1 MEVTIAAN
9 FVIRGDQLLS
19 LSFIL
24 SACVLMFAYLKGIV
38 RDTSISKQC
47 RVITVVAGGVGYEVF
62 TPTNLNVRVG
72 EEGEFNIYTS
82 VREDRIELFGF
93 AELYDKRIFKIL
105 VSVKG
110 VGNRLALAIMG
121 QIGSHSL
128 VRAIANKDAEE
139 LSKIKGVG
147 AKTALRVVV
156 DTAEKFAEIVQEI
169 CGEFPIAKDKSLQK
183 SQSNNGRR
191 DLVAEII
198 GAEQVSA
205 EVDLGIQALLSLG
218 FDESTAERA
227 VRTAVATIGE
237 VDVST
242 LVKEALKHL

>member
-1 MEVTIAAN
+1 
-9 FVIRGDQLLS
+9 
-19 LSFIL
+19 
-24 SACVLMFAYLKGIV
+24 MFAYLKGIV

-47 RVITVVAGGVGYEVF
+47 RIVTVVTGGVGYEVF
-62 TPTNLNVRVG
+62 TPTNLIVQVG
-72 EEGEFNIYTS
+72 EEGEFNIHTS

-169 CGEFPIAKDKSLQK
+169 CGELPVKKGKSINIRK
-183 SQSNNGRR
+183 R
-191 DLVAEII
+191 DVVAEIM
-198 GAEQVSA
+198 GAEQVSV
-205 EVDLGIQALLSLG
+205 EVDLSIQALLSLG

-227 VRTAVATIGE
+227 VRAAVATIGE